1 MALTKAQVRSQ
12 VRQMID
18 DPNAKRWTDPSLDAL
33 IEGVHDDL
41 YSDMLDVA
49 GYFNSQ
55 YQQISLP
62 LHAPGYIDLRQTI
75 YGGDL
80 TQRFYRLQQC
90 IADGRHYF
98 AKDPRDY
105 LMVAAAP
112 ITGGVADIRADTGV
126 EQRFSFQFLGNQLWL
141 HPLGQLTTLVELRY
155 SYKPQAFT
163 SLTNG
168 YIVDMPEGSY
178 RALINLCAAEGLQKG
193 NAEDANN
200 FRAMGEDAR
209 QKLLNS
215 IRRQYHG
222 ATQVWTGDGSNSWG
236 GT

>member
-1 MALTKAQVRSQ
+1 MSQ
-12 VRQMID
+12 VRQLID
-18 DPNAKRWTDPSLDAL
+18 DPNSKRWGDAALAAL

-41 YSDMLDVA
+41 YSDMLDQA
-49 GYFNSQ
+49 PYFNSQ

-75 YGGDL
+75 YAGDL

-98 AKDPRDY
+98 AKDPRDF
-105 LMVAAAP
+105 LMTAEAP
-112 ITGGVADIRADTGV
+112 LTGGVADIRANTGV
-126 EQRFSFQFLGNQLWL
+126 EQRFTFQFLGNQLWL
-141 HPLGQLTTLVELRY
+141 HPLGQVTTLVELRY
-155 SYKPQAFT
+155 NYKPQAFT

-178 RALINLCAAEGLQKG
+178 RALINLAAAEGLQKG
-193 NAEDANN
+193 NAEDATN
-200 FRAMGEDAR
+200 FRTMGEDAR

-222 ATQVWTGDGSNSWG
+222 ATQVFTGDSPYSFG

>member
-12 VRQMID
+12 VRQLID
-18 DPNAKRWTDPSLDAL
+18 DPNGKRWTDPNLDAL
-33 IEGVHDDL
+33 IEGIHDDL
-41 YSDMLDVA
+41 YSDMLDTA
-49 GYFNSQ
+49 AYFNSQ

-62 LHAPGYIDLRQTI
+62 LHLPGYIDLRQSV

-90 IADGRHYF
+90 IADGRHYS

-105 LMVAAAP
+105 LMTASSATGD
-112 ITGGVADIRADTGV
+112 ITTIRANSGV
-126 EQRFSFQFLGNQLWL
+126 EQRYSFQFLGNQLWL
-141 HPLGQLTTLVELRY
+141 HPLGGVTTFVELRY

-178 RALINLCAAEGLQKG
+178 RALINLSAAEAMPKG
-193 NAEDANN
+193 NAEDAQQL
-200 FRAMGEDAR
+200 RGMGEEAR
-209 QKLLNS
+209 QKMLNS
-215 IRRQYHG
+215 IRRQQHG
-222 ATQVWTGDGSNSWG
+222 STQIYTGDSPYAFG

>member
-12 VRQMID
+12 IRQMID

-41 YSDMLDVA
+41 YSDMLDIA
-49 GYFNSQ
+49 PYFNSQ
-55 YQQISLP
+55 YQQVAKVNLF
-62 LHAPGYIDLRQTI
+62 APGYVDLRQTV
-75 YGGDL
+75 YGGNL

-90 IADGRHYF
+90 MADGRHYS

-105 LMVAAAP
+105 LMVADSNTNDLTTVKA
-112 ITGGVADIRADTGV
+112 IV
-126 EQRFSFQFLGNQLWL
+126 EQPYTFQFLGNQLWL
-141 HPLGQLTTLVELRY
+141 HPLGSVSSMVELRY
-155 SYKPQAFT
+155 NYKPQAFS

-178 RALINLCAAEGLQKG
+178 RALVNLAAAEGLQKG
-193 NAEDANN
+193 NAEDAEN
-200 FRAMGEDAR
+200 FRKIGENAR
-209 QKLLNS
+209 EKLLNS

-222 ATQVWTGDGSNSWG
+222 ATQMFTTDSSHSFG
-236 GT
+236 GA

>member
-12 VRQMID
+12 IRQLID
-18 DPNAKRWTDPSLDAL
+18 DPNAKRWNDDALDAL

-41 YSDMLDVA
+41 YGDMLDTA
-49 GYFNSQ
+49 PYFNTA

-62 LHAPGYIDLRQTI
+62 LRAPGYVDLRQTF

-90 IADGRHYF
+90 IADGRQYY

-105 LMVAAAP
+105 LMTASVP
-112 ITGGVADIRADTGV
+112 DGNITSIRADQGV
-126 EQRFSFQFLGNQLWL
+126 EQRFTYQFLGNQLWL
-141 HPLGQLTTLVELRY
+141 HPLGALTTFVELRY
-155 SYKPQAFT
+155 SFKPVSFT

-178 RALINLCAAEGLQKG
+178 RALVNLCAADAMPKG
-193 NAEDANN
+193 AAEDAAV
-200 FRAMGEDAR
+200 FRSMGEESR

-215 IRRQYHG
+215 IRRQSHG
-222 ATQVWTGDGSNSWG
+222 ATQIYTGDTPWSFG

>member
-12 VRQMID
+12 VRQLID
-18 DPNAKRWTDPSLDAL
+18 DPNGKRWADSALDSL
-33 IEGVHDDL
+33 IEGIHDDL
-41 YSDMLDVA
+41 YSDMLDTA
-49 GYFNSQ
+49 PYFNSQ

-62 LHAPGYIDLRQTI
+62 LHLPGYIDLRQTI
-75 YGGDL
+75 YAGDL

-105 LMVAAAP
+105 LMTASSA
-112 ITGGVADIRADTGV
+112 TGDVTTIKADTGV

-141 HPLGQLTTLVELRY
+141 HPLGQVTTFVELRY
-155 SYKPQAFT
+155 NYKPQQYT

-178 RALINLCAAEGLQKG
+178 RALINLAAAEAMPKG
-193 NAEDANN
+193 NAEDAKQL
-200 FRAMGEDAR
+200 RDMGAEAR
-209 QKLLNS
+209 EKLLNS
-215 IRRQYHG
+215 IRRQSHG
-222 ATQVWTGDGSNSWG
+222 ATQVYTGDSPYSFG

>member
-12 VRQMID
+12 VRQLID
-18 DPNAKRWTDPSLDAL
+18 DPNGKRWNDPSLDAL
-33 IEGVHDDL
+33 IEGIHDDL
-41 YSDMLDVA
+41 YGDILDTA
-49 GYFNSQ
+49 PYFNSQ

-62 LHAPGYIDLRQTI
+62 LHAPGYVDLRQSL

-90 IADGRHYF
+90 IADGRHYYG
-98 AKDPRDY
+98 KDPRDY
-105 LMVAAAP
+105 LMTASSN
-112 ITGGVADIRADTGV
+112 TGDVSTIRADSGV
-126 EQRFSFQFLGNQLWL
+126 ETRFTFQFLGNQLWM
-141 HPLGQLTTLVELRY
+141 HPLGNLTTFVELRY
-155 SYKPQAFT
+155 NYKPTAFT

-178 RALINLCAAEGLQKG
+178 RALVNLSVAEALPKG
-193 NAEDANN
+193 NAEDAAQ
-200 FRAMGEDAR
+200 FRESGEEAR
-209 QKLLNS
+209 QKMLNS

-222 ATQVWTGDGSNSWG
+222 STQVYTGDSPWSFG

>member
-12 VRQMID
+12 VRQIID
-18 DPNAKRWTDPSLDAL
+18 DPNAKRWSDPSLDSL
-33 IEGVHDDL
+33 IEGIHDDL

-49 GYFNSQ
+49 PYFNSQ
-55 YQQISLP
+55 YQQIGLP

-105 LMVAAAP
+105 LMTASTAT
-112 ITGGVADIRADTGV
+112 TGTVADIRANTGV
-126 EQRFSFQFLGNQLWL
+126 EQQFSFQFLGNQLWL
-141 HPLGQLTTLVELRY
+141 HPLGNVTTMVELRY
-155 SYKPQAFT
+155 NYKPQQFT

-178 RALINLCAAEGLQKG
+178 RALINLAAAEAIPKG
-193 NAEDANN
+193 NAEDAKQL
-200 FRAMGEDAR
+200 REMGAEAKE
-209 QKLLNS
+209 KLLNS

-222 ATQVWTGDGSNSWG
+222 PTQMWTGNGPHEFG

>member
-1 MALTKAQVRSQ
+1 MALTKSQVRSQ
-12 VRQMID
+12 VRQLCD
-18 DPNAKRWTDPSLDAL
+18 DPNGKRWVDAALDNL
-33 IEGVHDDL
+33 IEGIHDDL

-55 YQQISLP
+55 YQQITIP

-90 IADGRHYF
+90 MTGGRHYF

-105 LMVAAAP
+105 LLTAASASGDVST
-112 ITGGVADIRADTGV
+112 IKDTSGIA
-126 EQRFSFQFLGNQLWL
+126 QQFTFQFLGNQLWL
-141 HPLGQLTTLVELRY
+141 HPLGGTSGFVELRY
-155 SYKPQAFT
+155 SYKPQAFST
-163 SLTNG
+163 LTNG

-178 RALINLCAAEGLQKG
+178 RALINLSAAEALQKG
-193 NAEDANN
+193 NAEDAAN
-200 FRAMGEDAR
+200 FRIMGEDAR

-222 ATQVWTGDGSNSWG
+222 ATQMYTSNSPESFG
-236 GT
+236 GI

>member
-1 MALTKAQVRSQ
+1 MALVKSQVRSA
-12 VRQMID
+12 VRNLID
-18 DPNAKRWTDPSLDAL
+18 DPNAKRLSDSQLDVV
-33 IEGVHDDL
+33 IEGIHDDL
-41 YSDMLDVA
+41 YSDILDTA
-49 GYFNSQ
+49 PYFNSQ
-55 YQQISLP
+55 YAQIGLP
-62 LHAPGYIDLRQTI
+62 LRSPGYIDLRQSI

-105 LMVAAAP
+105 LMTAAAP
-112 ITGGVADIRADTGV
+112 TTGSVADIRADTGV

-141 HPLGQLTTLVELRY
+141 HPLGQVTTLVELRY
-155 SYKPQAFT
+155 NCRPQAFT

-178 RALINLCAAEGLQKG
+178 RALINLSAAEAMPKG
-193 NAEDANN
+193 NAEDAQQ

-222 ATQVWTGDGSNSWG
+222 ATQIFAGDSPWAFG